1 MIPHRRADCVA
12 IHAAMEAR
20 PILSAN
26 DTLARPAGHGPTA
39 RTFRAVERA
48 FDRPF
53 GPAANPLRQ
62 LGALSF
68 HFFWIVAVSG
78 TYVYVFFDTSVEGA
92 YRSVEA
98 LTVEQWWAGGVMRS
112 VHRYASDAFVV
123 TMVLHVVRE
132 FAYGRFRGFRWFSW
146 LSGVPLL
153 WLAVASGVTGYW
165 LVWDELAL
173 FVAVGTTEWFGWL
186 PGFGPALVR
195 NFLTDEAMSDR
206 FFSLLV
212 FLHIGVPLLLLL
224 GMWVHTQRI
233 TRPHTTPDAS
243 LGWGAL
249 GMLVLLSLVRPAVS
263 LAPADLA
270 RVPASIPLDWFYLA
284 GYPLIYEWSP
294 SALWLLA
301 AAATFALAMLP
312 WATLAK
318 RPPVVKVDL
327 ANCNGCGRC
336 FADCPYGAV
345 VMKPRTDGKPHARQA
360 VVLDDLCASCGICA
374 GACPSSTPFRRT
386 DRLATGIDLPQFQ
399 VGELR
404 ARLEDALARM
414 SGESKVVVFGCDCAA
429 DVRALAGPGV
439 AAFSLPCAGMLPPSF
454 VDYALRD
461 GADGVL
467 VTGCP
472 PFDCAYRWGA
482 QWTVERLS
490 GAREPHLRASVPK
503 ERLRIHWAAAEDL
516 AALGRELARFPSE
529 LASAPSRSVATVAR
543 AARRSE
549 AGHG

>member
-1 MIPHRRADCVA
+1 
-12 IHAAMEAR
+12 METR

-26 DTLARPAGHGPTA
+26 DALARSPARGFAA
-39 RTFRAVERA
+39 RAFRGAERA
-48 FDRPF
+48 LDKPF
-53 GPAANPLRQ
+53 GAAANPLRQ

-68 HFFWIVAVSG
+68 HLFWIVAVSG
-78 TYVYVFFDTSVEGA
+78 GYVYIFFDTSLAGA
-92 YRSVEA
+92 YSSVEA

-112 VHRYASDAFVV
+112 LHRYASDGFVV
-123 TMVLHVVRE
+123 TMLLHLLRE
-132 FAYGRFRGFRWFSW
+132 LAYGRFRGFRWFSW

-173 FVAVGTTEWFGWL
+173 FVAVATTEWFGWL

-195 NFLTDEAMSDR
+195 NFLADEAMSDR

-212 FLHIGVPLLLLL
+212 FLHIGLPLLLLL
-224 GMWVHTQRI
+224 GMWVHIQRI
-233 TRPHTTPDAS
+233 TRAQTRPDAS
-243 LGWGAL
+243 LGWGTLA
-249 GMLVLLSLVRPAVS
+249 MLVILSLVRPAVS
-263 LAPADLA
+263 LGPANLA
-270 RVPASIPLDWFYLA
+270 SVPTSIPLDWFYLA
-284 GYPLIYEWSP
+284 GYPLIYEWS
-294 SALWLLA
+294 AGGLWLA
-301 AAATFALAMLP
+301 SVATTLALAMLP
-312 WATLAK
+312 WMTFAK

-345 VMKPRTDGKPHARQA
+345 VMKPRTDGKPHPRQA
-360 VVLDDLCASCGICA
+360 VVLDDLCASCGLCA

-386 DRLATGIDLPQFQ
+386 DALVTGIDLPQLP

-404 ARLEDALARM
+404 ARLEDGLARLT
-414 SGESKVVVFGCDCAA
+414 GAAKVVVFGCECAA
-429 DVRALAGPGV
+429 DVQALAGPGV
-439 AAFSLPCAGMLPPSF
+439 AALSLPCAGMLPPSF

-467 VTGCP
+467 VTGCATG
-472 PFDCAYRWGA
+472 DCEYRFGT
-482 QWTVERLS
+482 QWTAERLA

-503 ERLRIHWAAAEDL
+503 ERLRVHWAAAEDL
-516 AALGRELARFPSE
+516 ADLGRELSRFRAALE
-529 LASAPSRSVATVAR
+529 SAPARPQVA
-543 AARRSE
+543 AARKASKSE